1 MTFALF
7 SYLTYPTFPYLSYN
21 GDAMST
27 RQVRRSRLRE
37 LKCCKVPFQLRV
49 KLAKSYVRGELDVA
63 ILMSNGFICNNSLPE
78 LADNDTLYAWEKDN
92 LRIYT
97 EHGKITKP
105 SVRLDKAN

>member
-1 MTFALF
+1 M
-7 SYLTYPTFPYLSYN
+7 
-21 GDAMST
+21 GT

-37 LKCCKVPFQLRV
+37 LKDCKVPFRLRV
-49 KLAKSYVRGELDVA
+49 KLAKSYTRGDSDVA
-63 ILMSNGFICNNSLPE
+63 SLMSYGFVCNNSLPE

-105 SVRLDKAN
+105 SVRLDKAE